1 MLNIYILVWTHPFGV
16 VQSFGEMVAEG
27 LRQNGANVTI
37 FTVNDPAFAESIF
50 EISDTKKVDL
60 VLSITLHSVYFKID
74 GEYLFKKIPSRYGIF
89 FLDAPIYFTKEID
102 DLAQHMPDDT
112 LLLFIDATHTKQMR
126 QYLDTRHFGKFATVF
141 FPHGGK
147 QTHCEMTPKEA
158 RQTDLIV
165 FATLD
170 DQISATFSSS
180 DNWQKVFPDLSRTPF
195 ASQRNK
201 IVELSDSL
209 IQGNYALDLIEA
221 LQIEL
226 SGDSLYSTTEGAS
239 LAATF
244 DSFLKRYRRLYLIKE
259 LINSAYARQLSIS
272 FYGSGW
278 DKLGA
283 IPDRWATFKP
293 IHYDSQ
299 FDIFNQS
306 KCVLNLDPN
315 WATGTH
321 DRVFNTMSAKSLA
334 ITNDN
339 KYTSIIFDSASDC
352 VTYNNVKELPEKIEQ
367 GLAQWD
373 SLVER
378 GHLNFSMNFTWKNRC
393 LSIIHALE
401 TRS

>member
-1 MLNIYILVWTHPFGV
+1 MLNIYLLVWTHPFGV
-16 VQSFGEMVAEG
+16 VQSFGDMVAEG
-27 LRQNGANVTI
+27 LRQNGAEVTI
-37 FTVNDPAFAESIF
+37 FTVNDPSFAETIF
-50 EISDTKKVDL
+50 SKANSKKIDL
-60 VLSITLHSVYFKID
+60 VLSITLHSLYFKID
-74 GEYLFKKIPSRYGIF
+74 GEYLFQKIPSRYGIF

-126 QYLDTRHFGKFATVF
+126 QYLDAQQSGKFLTVF

-147 QTHCEMTPKEA
+147 QTRSAMTPRLA
-158 RQTDLIV
+158 RKTDLIV

-170 DQISATFSSS
+170 DQISASFSSS
-180 DNWQKVFPDLSRTPF
+180 DNWQKIFPDLSTTPF
-195 ASQRNK
+195 TSQRKK

-209 IQGNYALDLIEA
+209 IQGGYSTDLIEA
-221 LQIEL
+221 LQTEL
-226 SGDSLYSTTEGAS
+226 SVESLYCTSAGAH

-259 LINSAYARQLSIS
+259 LIDSPYAKQLNIS

-283 IPDRWATFKP
+283 IPKSWTTFNA
-293 IHYDSQ
+293 IHYDLQ
-299 FDIFNQS
+299 FEIFNQS

-321 DRVFNTMSAKSLA
+321 DRVFNTMSANSLA

-339 KYTSIIFDSASDC
+339 KYTSIIFDSDSDC
-352 VTYNNVKELPEKIEQ
+352 VTFKNVKELPEKIER
-367 GLAQWD
+367 GLAHWET
-373 SLVER
+373 LVTR
-378 GHLNFSMNFTWKNRC
+378 GQLNFSMNFTWKNRC
-393 LSIIHALE
+393 LSIINMLE
-401 TRS
+401 N